1 VWNKIDDAV
10 RWAIQELR
18 QMCPEPEFGTR
29 SMARQL
35 LKAAVQISR
44 SSVQRILRE
53 PAREMPKTPA
63 LRKPAMEEPEG
74 QQPHHLLPPKHPN
87 HVWHIDLTCIT
98 ILWWTFYVVAILDGF
113 SRKFLALRVYRKV
126 PHSRELVRLVRR
138 TAKIC
143 GQPRFVI
150 TDQGTQFRRI
160 FHTAME
166 QRLHIHHVRCKVRT
180 PFLNGKI
187 ERAFRSLKGWWH
199 FVLTGWTLC
208 SVQRRLDEYRHWHN
222 EFRIHNALGVLTPQ
236 EAWDGVEAPAPIP
249 IRAAD
254 PTRTQI
260 QVTRANCRGEPRL
273 RVLQITVYRQAA

>member
-1 VWNKIDDAV
+1 MLTGAVVWNKIDDAV

-18 QMCPEPEFGTR
+18 QLCPEPESGTR

-53 PAREMPKTPA
+53 PAPEKPKTPA

-74 QQPHHLLPPKHPN
+74 QQPHHLLLPKHPN
-87 HVWHIDLTCIT
+87 LVWHMDLTCIT

-113 SRKFLALRVYRKV
+113 SRKYMALRVYRKV

-138 TAKIC
+138 TAKNS

-166 QRLHIHHVRCKVRT
+166 KRLHIV
-180 PFLNGKI
+180 
-187 ERAFRSLKGWWH
+187 
-199 FVLTGWTLC
+199 
-208 SVQRRLDEYRHWHN
+208 
-222 EFRIHNALGVLTPQ
+222 
-236 EAWDGVEAPAPIP
+236 
-249 IRAAD
+249 
-254 PTRTQI
+254 
-260 QVTRANCRGEPRL
+260 
-273 RVLQITVYRQAA
+273 